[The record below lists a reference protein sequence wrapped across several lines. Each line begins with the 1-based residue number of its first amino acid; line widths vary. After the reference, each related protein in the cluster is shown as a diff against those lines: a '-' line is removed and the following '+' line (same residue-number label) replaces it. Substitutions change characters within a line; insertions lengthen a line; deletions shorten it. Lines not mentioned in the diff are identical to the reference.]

1 MPDARRTTPC
11 AHGAFSV
18 KHPASSVRRTP
29 ISIYFDL
36 VSSCARL
43 RLYMNAHAPST
54 PAAAEITDQLAG
66 FLKAAGDPLRLQVL
80 QVLGQ
85 SSFGVLELCDIM
97 AMKQSGMSHHL
108 KVLAKGGLVERRR
121 EGNSIFYR
129 RRLPQPESREG
140 ALHGALLDEL
150 DDSALNGKVAERL
163 EQVQNQRAEQS
174 RAFFARHAEQLDEQQ
189 ELIADYSQY
198 AEQAAELLLRAC
210 PEGRNALEIGPGDG
224 QFLAELANH
233 FEQVIGQDNAEAML
247 AVARQTVAERQ
258 NVALVLGEWPASA
271 STLPTVDAVVLNMVL
286 HHLPSPASAI
296 RAAAGQL
303 NDGGTLLITDLCPHD
318 QHWAHEACGDVWLG
332 FEEADLVNWA
342 GRAGLELQETQFLA
356 LRNGFQVQVRTF
368 KKSCK

>member
-1 MPDARRTTPC
+1 
-11 AHGAFSV
+11 
-18 KHPASSVRRTP
+18 
-29 ISIYFDL
+29 
-36 VSSCARL
+36 
-43 RLYMNAHAPST
+43 MNALAPSL
-54 PAAAEITDQLAG
+54 PAATEITDHLAA

-108 KVLAKGGLVERRR
+108 KVLAQGGLVEKRR

-129 RRLPQPESREG
+129 RRLPQSENREG

-150 DDSALNGKVAERL
+150 DDGELNGEVAARL

-174 RAFFARHAEQLDEQQ
+174 RAFFARHAEHLDEQQ
-189 ELIADYSQY
+189 ELIADYDQY

-210 PEGRNALEIGPGDG
+210 PNGENALEIGPGDG
-224 QFLAELANH
+224 QFLAELASH
-233 FEQVIGQDNAEAML
+233 FQQVVGLDNAEAML
-247 AVARQTVAERQ
+247 AVARQTVAKRS
-258 NVALVLGEWPASA
+258 NVQLILGDWPATA
-271 STLPTVDAVVLNMVL
+271 DTLATVDAVVLNMVL
-286 HHLPSPASAI
+286 HHLPSPATAI
-296 RAAAGQL
+296 RAAARQL
-303 NDGGTLLITDLCPHD
+303 NKGGTLLITDLCPHD